1 MAGDGDRVLHRGA
14 HSKLI
19 EGLEDRGNQTGLT
32 GHSESSYSETTLRRG
47 MPRLYVRHYDF
58 GTSSSTRTFQRSSP
72 TVSRAKYFCMTC
84 SRCTTEL
91 PSRYSISS
99 CAVSRTC
106 SAEPSGE

>member
-1 MAGDGDRVLHRGA
+1 MAGDGDWLLHRA
-14 HSKLI
+14 ADTKSF
-19 EGLEDRGNQTGLT
+19 EGLDERGDQTRFAGN
-32 GHSESSYSETTLRRG
+32 SESGDRETALERARRG
-47 MPRLYVRHYDF
+47 GHLHHDC

-72 TVSRAKYFCMTC
+72 TVNSAKYFCVTC

-106 SAEPSGE
+106 NAEPSGE